1 MIFLFTF
8 FVHRQAPVYVVF
20 LEILLLLMVIWI
32 LIHKQSNGEKKLTP
46 EQRQEI
52 IKNWKP
58 EPLVAEVANDDPA
71 LKTRIVDGPVG
82 KYIFVD
88 GHKCLNMSTFNYLG
102 LEEFPEIKTKAINSI
117 HKYGVGSCGPRGF
130 YGTVDVHLELEERLA
145 KFMDQEEAVL
155 YSYAFS
161 TVASAIPA
169 YSKRNDVIFS

>member
-1 MIFLFTF
+1 MFLFTF
-8 FVHRQAPVYVVF
+8 RFLPQAPAYVIF
-20 LEILLLLMVIWI
+20 LEVLLLLTVIWI
-32 LIHKQSNGEKKLTP
+32 IIHKQSNGKNLTA
-46 EQRQEI
+46 EQKREI
-52 IKNWKP
+52 IANWKP
-58 EPLVAEVANDDPA
+58 EPLVGEVPDDHPA

-102 LEEFPEIKTKAINSI
+102 LEEYPEIKEGAINAI

-145 KFMDQEEAVL
+145 KFMDLEEAVV

-169 YSKRNDVIFS
+169 YSKRNDVIFA